1 MLVKLYRNRSARTI
15 FLAVFATVTFV
26 ASAIWVFD
34 VEPKLMGQF
43 FLASVILLLLIIAA
57 AFALTLLRVLIRRWT
72 E

>member
-1 MLVKLYRNRSARTI
+1 MLIKLYRNRSARTI
-15 FLAVFATVTFV
+15 FLALFATISFV

-43 FLASVILLLLIIAA
+43 FLASVLLLLVIIAA
-57 AFALTLLRVLIRRWT
+57 AFGLTLLRALIKRWT